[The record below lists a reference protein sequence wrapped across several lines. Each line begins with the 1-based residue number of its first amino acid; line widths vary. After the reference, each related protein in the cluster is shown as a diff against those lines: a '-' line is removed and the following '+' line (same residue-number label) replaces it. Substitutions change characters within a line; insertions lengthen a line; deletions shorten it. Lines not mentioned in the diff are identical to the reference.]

1 MAATSIRW
9 HAALGYVLLAVLG
22 SFGAQLL
29 AALVRT
35 TRGLDLTSAAA
46 AVQRDPLSLG
56 LAQLF
61 GFGLALAVAR
71 RVHARGPRREVYAL
85 APTSTPVVMLAGLAG
100 VVLQLPL
107 AEVGNLMHELFGRD
121 AAHARAVQDLLRAD
135 SAFDGF
141 AVALALVVVAPV
153 TEELLFRGVLLPG
166 LAKAYGERLGLA
178 VSAVLFGVMHGRPAE
193 AVVATA
199 AGFVLGALRLR
210 TRSLLPCVA
219 LHVGVNALPVLV
231 PADVFPIP
239 GVNVWSD
246 EILHVPPEKVVAA
259 AAAAALALVMAMRFD
274 DERR

>member
-1 MAATSIRW
+1 M
-9 HAALGYVLLAVLG
+9 
-22 SFGAQLL
+22 
-29 AALVRT
+29 
-35 TRGLDLTSAAA
+35 
-46 AVQRDPLSLG
+46 
-56 LAQLF
+56 
-61 GFGLALAVAR
+61 
-71 RVHARGPRREVYAL
+71 
-85 APTSTPVVMLAGLAG
+85 
-100 VVLQLPL
+100 
-107 AEVGNLMHELFGRD
+107 
-121 AAHARAVQDLLRAD
+121 
-135 SAFDGF
+135 
-141 AVALALVVVAPV
+141 
-153 TEELLFRGVLLPG
+153 
-166 LAKAYGERLGLA
+166 
-178 VSAVLFGVMHGRPAE
+178 SAVLFGVMHGRPAE